1 MIRNSIFGRL
11 ALTPSDSIKEPLN
24 FLYHRFRHKTALTQ
38 QSFKNAFATRFDVR
52 GFSDLRK
59 AVHRYNTTE
68 HPPIYNP
75 AYSLLDFRDI
85 LAELLSCTDTEV
97 AEMLD
102 VFYFSQK
109 GFKGYF
115 VALREIISDSGPID
129 LLSDF
134 LNTSNVGA
142 TVVLVLARNEVDA
155 RAIALNRINQPINPL
170 RFMLPLDQA
179 DSFDENLSAPMIG
192 TVFSGTGPIFQAS
205 NPLKIILELNRNKSS
220 IPEIM
225 IEHDTSRFQA
235 AAYYDEA
242 SSNVRYGK
250 HVHRLIHCFGV
261 VDTKRETIVSEESP
275 QYKSSQIDH
284 PLLRDVE
291 FCALN
296 PDCKIIHHGLGDI
309 FQQFPDY
316 SMSFQDFL
324 PTCTR
329 KDLGEE
335 LLAIGYGQ
343 RHHPISSL
351 VSH

>member
-11 ALTPSDSIKEPLN
+11 ALTPADSIKEPLN

-68 HPPIYNP
+68 HPPIYSP
-75 AYSLLDFRDI
+75 AYSLLDFKDL

-97 AEMLD
+97 AETLD
-102 VFYFSQK
+102 IFYFSQK
-109 GFKGYF
+109 GFKPYF
-115 VALREIISDSGPID
+115 VALRERISGSGPTD
-129 LLSDF
+129 ALSDF
-134 LNTSNVGA
+134 LDTSHLGV
-142 TVVLVLARNEVDA
+142 TIVLVLARNEIDA
-155 RAIALNRINQPINPL
+155 RAIALNRINQPINPS
-170 RFMLPLDQA
+170 RFMSPLNLA
-179 DSFDENLSAPMIG
+179 DSFDEDQYAPMIG
-192 TVFSGTGPIFQAS
+192 TVFSDRGPTFQAS
-205 NPLKIILELNRNKSS
+205 SPLKVILELDRNRSP
-220 IPEIM
+220 ITEIM
-225 IEHDTSRFQA
+225 MEHDTSRFHA

-242 SSNVRYGK
+242 SSNVRYRK
-250 HVHRLIHCFGV
+250 HVHRLIHCFGL
-261 VDTKRETIVSEESP
+261 VDTKRETLVSEDSP
-275 QYKSSQIDH
+275 EYKSSQRDH

-291 FCALN
+291 FCMLN
-296 PDCKIIHHGLGDI
+296 PGCKIIHHGLGDI

-329 KDLGEE
+329 KDLGKE

-343 RHHPISSL
+343 QHYPISSL